1 MEVAPRIQPRE
12 KPGWMAIALI
22 AAFVLG
28 AVALYFAGAR
38 LVKRAVGDLSYVA
51 VLPFADLGTE
61 PFGAPFAQQLA
72 DQLARVE
79 GLHVFTPPG
88 IAGERIGAVVEG
100 SVRKSGTQLRIDA
113 QLVQVASRRRLWSH
127 TYEPEPKDLAAV
139 QAEIV
144 RSILSALRQASAS
157 QSPGH

>member
-1 MEVAPRIQPRE
+1 
-12 KPGWMAIALI
+12 MAIALI
-22 AAFVLG
+22 AAFVLA

-38 LVKRAVGDLSYVA
+38 LVKHAVGELSYVA

-61 PFGAPFAQQLA
+61 PFGAVFTQQLA

-100 SVRKSGTQLRIDA
+100 TVRKSGDQLRINA

-127 TYEPEPKDLAAV
+127 TYEFEPKEVAMI
-139 QAEIV
+139 QAEMVRAIV
-144 RSILSALRQASAS
+144 SALRQPGSS
-157 QSPGH
+157 QSPRR